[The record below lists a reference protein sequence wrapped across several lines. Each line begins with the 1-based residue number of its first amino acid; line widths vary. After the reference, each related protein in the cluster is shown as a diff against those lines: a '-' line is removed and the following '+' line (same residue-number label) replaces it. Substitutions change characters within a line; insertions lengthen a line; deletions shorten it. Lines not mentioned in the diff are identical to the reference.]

1 MKIYEN
7 ILELIGNTPIV
18 KINKMNNGYADILVK
33 VEYFNPAGSIK
44 DRTALAMIDDAEK
57 KGLIKPKESVI
68 IEPTSGN
75 TGIGLALAALIK
87 GYKLILTMPE
97 TMSKERRDILKA
109 YGAELVLTEGS
120 KGMQG
125 AVDKAQE
132 LNNEIKNSFIP
143 QQFNNPANKQIHY
156 DITSEEIWSD
166 TDGKIDIIV
175 AGVGTGG
182 TISGIAK
189 KLKEKNPGIK
199 AIAVEPASSPV
210 ITKGY
215 SGAHQIQGIGANF
228 IPGNYDNS
236 VVDEVIPVTDEDAIK
251 TALELTKKE
260 GIFAGISSGAALW
273 AALELSKREENKN
286 KLIVVILPD
295 TGMRYLSSSMFKN

>member
-7 ILELIGNTPIV
+7 ILELIGNTPLV
-18 KINKMNNGYADILVK
+18 KINKINNGYADILVK

-75 TGIGLALAALIK
+75 RGIGRALAALIK

-166 TDGKIDIIV
+166 TDGNVDIIV